1 MGIKNLSKL
10 LKRHA
15 AEAIREVGLSDL
27 AGSRAA
33 FDVPIFM
40 YKFKFCSDDPVPCFL
55 RLVDSC
61 DSFGITPI
69 FVFDGACSPAKMA
82 EIEKRRVERE
92 KTRKKLEDIEKRI
105 QQFQGPAQEIREL
118 HFERIKL
125 EKRVR
130 TVPCRQDY
138 INLRECLRRH
148 EMRIV
153 EATGDAE
160 KECARLVSRGEADIV
175 ISEDF
180 DTLPYLAGMGH
191 CSGALIT
198 GFSTPRMTRYSI
210 CEILRELNFTE
221 KQFIDLCILC
231 GCDFSCKIK
240 GIAIFR
246 AHGLIRQHGDIET
259 VLENLDRAKYTVPD
273 CFQFEVARLE
283 FSNP

>member
-15 AEAIREVGLSDL
+15 PEAIQEVGLADL
-27 AGSRAA
+27 SGSVAA

-40 YKFKFCSDDPVPCFL
+40 YKFKFSSDDPVPSFL

-61 DSFGITPI
+61 DSFNITPI

-82 EIEKRRVERE
+82 ELEKRREERE
-92 KTRKKLEDIEKRI
+92 RTRKKLEEVEQRLRN
-105 QQFQGPAQEIREL
+105 FQGPIHVKREM
-118 HFERIKL
+118 HIERLKL
-125 EKRVR
+125 SKRVK
-130 TVPCRQDY
+130 TVPCRRDY
-138 INLRECLRRH
+138 MNLRECLRRH

-153 EATGDAE
+153 EADGDAE
-160 KECARLVSRGEADIV
+160 KECARLVSRGEASIV
-175 ISEDF
+175 VSEDF
-180 DTLPYLAGMGH
+180 DTLPYLAGMGGKG
-191 CSGALIT
+191 SLVT
-198 GFSTPRMTRYSI
+198 GFSTPKMTRYDA
-210 CEILRELNFTE
+210 EGILTELGFTE

-246 AHGLIRQHGDIET
+246 AFGLIRQHGDIET
-259 VLENLDRAKYTVPD
+259 VLENLDRAKYTVPE

-283 FSNP
+283 FAG